1 MTYYFS
7 PHPPPSAL
15 KISYAIFLTLFNL
28 TKTASGLTQVLN
40 MSLTEFDQEAYDRH
54 RFNEGKEAGIAIGI
68 AEGKRDN
75 ALQNARN
82 LKYKNIPVDII
93 AECTGLSIEQVN
105 AL

>member
-1 MTYYFS
+1 
-7 PHPPPSAL
+7 
-15 KISYAIFLTLFNL
+15 
-28 TKTASGLTQVLN
+28 

-54 RFNEGKEAGIAIGI
+54 RFNEGKEAGIARGI

>member
-40 MSLTEFDQEAYDRH
+40 MSLTEFDQEEYDRN
-54 RFNEGKEAGIAIGI
+54 RFNEGKEAGIA
-68 AEGKRDN
+68 EGKRDT

-82 LKYKNIPVDII
+82 FKYKNIPVDII